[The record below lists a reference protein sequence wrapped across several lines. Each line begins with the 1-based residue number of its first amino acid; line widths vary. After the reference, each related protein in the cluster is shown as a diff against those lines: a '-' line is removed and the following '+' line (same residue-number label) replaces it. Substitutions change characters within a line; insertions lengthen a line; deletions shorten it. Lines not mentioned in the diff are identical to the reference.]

1 MRYDPV
7 ASDPDQIEPGKCFS
21 CGERAA
27 AMMWHGTEGQID
39 VCPGCA
45 TSVLPKLIAD
55 AVFVPPDLSKGT
67 TGYAEQLVKVEASF
81 WAAVASRVA
90 LEKRRLA
97 EHCASVMGE
106 RDRLLDRLEL
116 AGAGPGTVDGLL
128 VPE

>member
-7 ASDPDQIEPGKCFS
+7 ASHPDQIEPGKCFC
-21 CGERAA
+21 CGEKAA
-27 AMMWHGTEGQID
+27 AMWHGLEGQVD
-39 VCPGCA
+39 VCASCA
-45 TSVLPKLIAD
+45 IEVLPKLIAD

-67 TGYAEQLVKVEASF
+67 TGYADHLVKVEASF

-97 EHCASVMGE
+97 EHCTSVMAE